1 LGEPFE
7 TIVARSAG
15 PPETR
20 DSALDPAQNFANTA
34 NNWPAIAWM
43 TGGESLHNNHNTHP
57 GAPKFSMRRFELDP
71 SWLVIRVLA
80 ALRQIVITGPP
91 VRLPPDRGVLR

>member
-1 LGEPFE
+1 MVGKVGVCRPIPYPRL
-7 TIVARSAG
+7 
-15 PPETR
+15 R
-20 DSALDPAQNFANTA
+20 DFNPAQHREVENLPTWSTFATRLCGLDG
-34 NNWPAIAWM
+34 PGAIF
-43 TGGESLHNNHNTHP
+43 
-57 GAPKFSMRRFELDP
+57 APKFRRFELDP